1 MKNIESYLHRTFK
14 ITLTKNPTN
23 HMKNTKN
30 YKEKAILSRNIDL
43 YMKGAFLAAEAE
55 IEMVKNKIDKIAAGF
70 VLDFIK
76 QENKPDT
83 YKEIFN
89 WS

>member
-1 MKNIESYLHRTFK
+1 MKNIENYLHRTYK
-14 ITLTKNPTN
+14 ITKTKNLFRK
-23 HMKNTKN
+23 MKNTNN
-30 YKEKAILSRNIDL
+30 YLEKAKLSRNIDL
-43 YMKGAFLAAEAE
+43 YMKGAILAAEAE

-76 QENKPDT
+76 QENKPDN
-83 YKEIFN
+83 YKELFN